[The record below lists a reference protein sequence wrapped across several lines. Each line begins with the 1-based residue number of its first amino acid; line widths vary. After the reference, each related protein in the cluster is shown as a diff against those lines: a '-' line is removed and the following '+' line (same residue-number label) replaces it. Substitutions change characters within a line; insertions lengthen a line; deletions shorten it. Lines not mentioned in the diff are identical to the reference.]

1 MKSFFPLL
9 LIVPVLSTSLPVLAA
24 PPDNLPPEK
33 WSAQDFLARV
43 RNPPG
48 RDSWASMKGSAQHR
62 RDDARPVKANI
73 EMGIF
78 FTPVRT
84 LAQIRFNGNDEI
96 YTIGQSYGK
105 DGSTSVDNKIAPGKK
120 PQIGVFGIT
129 PEDLAM
135 SFLYWDFLEEHPRD
149 TVRGQD
155 CRVFTLISKDKSERV
170 KVTISCEYFF
180 PLRAE
185 WFRKEETEPVRKLE
199 AAAFKKNN
207 DYWFVSKL
215 ILSGKDWTTTI
226 RFPEVAAG
234 PFKDKLPAGLFV
246 D

>member
-1 MKSFFPLL
+1 MKFYFSLL
-9 LIVPVLSTSLPVLAA
+9 SSLLFCGFYVLAA
-24 PPDNLPPEK
+24 PAQNLPPAQ
-33 WSAQDFLARV
+33 WPAQDFLARV

-62 RDDARPVKANI
+62 RDNARPVKAPL

-84 LAQIRFNGNDEI
+84 LAQIRFNGNEI

-105 DGSTSVDNKIAPGKK
+105 DGSTSVDSRIPPGVK
-120 PQIGVFGIT
+120 PQIGVYGIT

-135 SFLYWDFLEEHPRD
+135 SFLYWDFLQEHPRD

-155 CRVFTLISKDKSERV
+155 CRVFSLVSKDRSERV

-185 WFRKEETEPVRKLE
+185 WFRKDEKEPVRKLE
-199 AAAFKKNN
+199 AAAFRKNN

-215 ILSGKDWTTTI
+215 ILSGKDWITTI
-226 RFPEVAAG
+226 RFPEVDAG
-234 PFKDKLPAGLFV
+234 PFKDKLPPGLFTE
-246 D
+246 

>member
-1 MKSFFPLL
+1 MKKLLPALLCLFAAFSFLL
-9 LIVPVLSTSLPVLAA
+9 NGADKVS
-24 PPDNLPPEK
+24 PEN
-33 WSAQDFLARV
+33 WTAEDFLMRV

-48 RDSWASMKGSAQHR
+48 RDSWASMKGTAQHR
-62 RDDARPVKANI
+62 REGARPVKASI

-84 LAQIRFNGNDEI
+84 LAQIRFNSSEI

-105 DGSTSVDNKIAPGKK
+105 DGSTSVDSRIKNNAK
-120 PQIGVFGIT
+120 PQIGIYGIT

-135 SFLYWDFLEEHPRD
+135 SFLYWDFRKEFPRE

-155 CRVFTLISKDKSERV
+155 CRVFLLASKDGRETV
-170 KVTISCEYFF
+170 KAAISCEYFF

-185 WFRKEETEPVRKLE
+185 WFRGNETVLVRKLE
-199 AAAFKKNN
+199 AAAFKKEQ

-215 ILSGKDWTTTI
+215 LLSGKDWNTTI

-234 PFKDKLPAGLFV
+234 QFNGQLPQGVFTE
-246 D
+246 

>member
-1 MKSFFPLL
+1 MRYCRFPLL
-9 LIVPVLSTSLPVLAA
+9 LSALLCCFFLYAA
-24 PPDNLPPEK
+24 ESDRLPPEK
-33 WSAQDFLARV
+33 WQPQAFLARV

-62 RDDARPVKANI
+62 RSSARTVKAAI

-84 LAQIRFNGNDEI
+84 LAQIRFNGNEI

-105 DGSTSVDNKIAPGKK
+105 DSATSVENKIPDGVQ
-120 PQIGVFGIT
+120 PQIGIYGIT

-135 SFLYWDFLEEHPRD
+135 SFLYWDFLEEHPRE
-149 TVRGQD
+149 TVRGQP
-155 CRVFTLISKDKSERV
+155 CRVFTLASKDRSERV
-170 KVTISCEYFF
+170 KVKISCEYFF
-180 PLRAE
+180 PLQAE
-185 WFRKEETEPVRKLE
+185 WFRKNEAEPFRKLE
-199 AAAFKKNN
+199 AAAFKKDS

-215 ILSGKDWTTTI
+215 ILSGKDWVTTI

-234 PFKDKLPAGLFV
+234 QFKGKLPQGLFSE
-246 D
+246 

>member
-1 MKSFFPLL
+1 MKALRLPLL
-9 LIVPVLSTSLPVLAA
+9 VAVSFCFLVLSAA
-24 PPDNLPPEK
+24 DNDSLPPEK
-33 WSAQDFLARV
+33 WKPQDFLARV

-62 RDDARPVKANI
+62 RDNARTVKAAI

-84 LAQIRFNGNDEI
+84 LAQIRFNGNEI

-105 DGSTSVDNKIAPGKK
+105 DSATSVETRIPDGIK
-120 PQIGVFGIT
+120 PQIGVYGIT

-135 SFLYWDFLEEHPRD
+135 SFLYWEFLEEHAPE
-149 TVRGQD
+149 TVRGQP
-155 CRVFTLISKDKSERV
+155 CRVFTLVSKDKSERV
-170 KVTISCEYFF
+170 KVKISCEYFF
-180 PLRAE
+180 PLQGE
-185 WFRKEETEPVRKLE
+185 WFRKNEKEPFRKLE
-199 AAAFKKNN
+199 AAAFKKDN

-215 ILSGKDWTTTI
+215 ILSGKDWVTTI

-234 PFKDKLPAGLFV
+234 QFRGKLPAGLFAE
-246 D
+246 

>member
-1 MKSFFPLL
+1 MKRIFLL
-9 LIVPVLSTSLPVLAA
+9 LAGAILNGSIVCAA
-24 PPDNLPPEK
+24 PAEQNLPPSQ
-33 WSAQDFLARV
+33 WTADAFLARV

-62 RDDARPVKANI
+62 RDNARPIKASL

-84 LAQIRFNGNDEI
+84 LAQIRFNGNEI

-105 DGSTSVDNKIAPGKK
+105 DGSTSVSKRIPAGQR
-120 PQIGVFGIT
+120 PQIGIYGIT

-135 SFLYWDFLEEHPRD
+135 SFLYWDFQQEHPRE

-155 CRVFTLISKDKSERV
+155 CRVFSLVSRDQSERV

-185 WFRKEETEPVRKLE
+185 WFRKNDPVPVRKLE
-199 AAAFKKNN
+199 AAAFRKNE

-215 ILSGKDWTTTI
+215 ILSGKNWSTTI
-226 RFPEVAAG
+226 RFPETTAG
-234 PFKDKLPAGLFV
+234 PFRDKLPAGLFV
-246 D
+246 E

>member
-1 MKSFFPLL
+1 MKNFLPSLL
-9 LIVPVLSTSLPVLAA
+9 LCLLAAFSLPLSGAGK
-24 PPDNLPPEK
+24 DSPEN
-33 WSAQDFLARV
+33 WTAEDFLMRV

-62 RDDARPVKANI
+62 REGARPVKASI

-78 FTPVRT
+78 FTSVRT
-84 LAQIRFNGNDEI
+84 LAQIRFNGSEI

-105 DGSTSVDNKIAPGKK
+105 DGATSVDSRIKGNAK
-120 PQIGVFGIT
+120 PQIGIYGIT

-135 SFLYWDFLEEHPRD
+135 SFLYWEFRREFPRE

-155 CRVFTLISKDKSERV
+155 CRVFLLASKDGRETV
-170 KVTISCEYFF
+170 KAAISCEYFF

-185 WFRKEETEPVRKLE
+185 WFRGDEKEPVRKLE
-199 AAAFKKNN
+199 AAAFKKEQ

-215 ILSGKDWTTTI
+215 LLSGRNWNTTI

-234 PFKDKLPAGLFV
+234 QFNGQLPQGVFAE
-246 D
+246 

>member
-1 MKSFFPLL
+1 MKVGRFPLL
-9 LIVPVLSTSLPVLAA
+9 FAGLFCSLILRAGEAA
-24 PPDNLPPEK
+24 QLPPEK
-33 WSAQDFLARV
+33 WTPQDFLARV

-62 RDDARPVKANI
+62 RSSARTVKAAI

-84 LAQIRFNGNDEI
+84 LAQIRFNGNEI

-105 DGSTSVDNKIAPGKK
+105 DGATSVENKIPDGVQ
-120 PQIGVFGIT
+120 PQIGVYGIT

-135 SFLYWDFLEEHPRD
+135 SFLYWDFLEEHSPE
-149 TVRGQD
+149 TVRGQP
-155 CRVFTLISKDKSERV
+155 CRVFTLVSKDKSQRV
-170 KVTISCEYFF
+170 KVKISCEYFF
-180 PLRAE
+180 PLQAE
-185 WFRKEETEPVRKLE
+185 WFRKNEAEPFRKME
-199 AAAFKKNN
+199 AAAFKKDA

-215 ILSGKDWTTTI
+215 ILSGKDWVTTI

-234 PFKDKLPAGLFV
+234 QFKGKLPQGLFSE
-246 D
+246 

>member
-1 MKSFFPLL
+1 MKNFLTVLFLTV
-9 LIVPVLSTSLPVLAA
+9 LIAAFGLAA
-24 PPDNLPPEK
+24 ADSPQLPPEK
-33 WSAQDFLARV
+33 WSPQDFLARV

-62 RDDARPVKANI
+62 RDNARTVKAPI
-73 EMGIF
+73 QMGIF

-84 LAQIRFNGNDEI
+84 LAQIRFNSNEI

-105 DGSTSVDNKIAPGKK
+105 DGSTSVEKRIPDNVK
-120 PQIGVFGIT
+120 PQIGIYGIT

-135 SFLYWDFLEEHPRD
+135 SFLYWDFVKEHPQD
-149 TVRGQD
+149 SVRGQP
-155 CRVFTLISKDKSERV
+155 CRVFSLVSKDGKQQV

-185 WFRKEETEPVRKLE
+185 WFRSGEDSPFRKLE
-199 AAAFKKNN
+199 AAAFKKDN

-215 ILSGKDWTTTI
+215 ILSGRDWITTI

-234 PFKDKLPAGLFV
+234 QFKGKLPAGLFTE
-246 D
+246 

>member
-1 MKSFFPLL
+1 MKTRFFLPTVSLL
-9 LIVPVLSTSLPVLAA
+9 VFGSAVFAVPTKNPA
-24 PPDNLPPEK
+24 PAQWP
-33 WSAQDFLARV
+33 AQDFLARV

-48 RDSWASMKGSAQHR
+48 RDSWALMKGSAQHR
-62 RDDARPVKANI
+62 RDNARPVKAAL

-84 LAQIRFNGNDEI
+84 LAQIRFNGSEI

-105 DGSTSVDNKIAPGKK
+105 DGSTSVDRKIPSGVK
-120 PQIGVFGIT
+120 PQIGVYGIT

-135 SFLYWDFLEEHPRD
+135 SFLYWDFLREHPHD
-149 TVRGQD
+149 SVRGQP
-155 CRVFTLISKDKSERV
+155 CRVFSLISKDRSERV

-185 WFRKEETEPVRKLE
+185 WFRKDETEPIRKLE
-199 AAAFKKNN
+199 AAAFRKNN

-226 RFPEVAAG
+226 RFPEVDAG
-234 PFKDKLPAGLFV
+234 PFQDKLPQGLFIE
-246 D
+246 

>member
-1 MKSFFPLL
+1 MISACGLMAHA
-9 LIVPVLSTSLPVLAA
+9 VPPK
-24 PPDNLPPEK
+24 DLPPAK
-33 WSAQDFLARV
+33 WTPQDFLARV

-48 RDSWASMKGSAQHR
+48 RDSWASMKGTAQHR
-62 RDDARPVKANI
+62 RENARPVKTNI

-84 LAQIRFNGNDEI
+84 LAQIRFNTNEI

-105 DGSTSVDNKIAPGKK
+105 DGATSVENKIPAGVK
-120 PQIGVFGIT
+120 PQIGVYGIT

-135 SFLYWDFLEEHPRD
+135 SFLYWDFRSEHPPE
-149 TVRGQD
+149 TVRGQN
-155 CRVFTLISKDKSERV
+155 CRVFTLISKDRSERV
-170 KVTISCEYFF
+170 KVAVSCEYFF

-185 WFRKEETEPVRKLE
+185 WFRRNETEPVRKLE
-199 AAAFKKNN
+199 AAAFKKDR

-215 ILSGKDWTTTI
+215 ILSGSHWVTTI

-234 PFKDKLPAGLFV
+234 PFTEKLPQGLFV
-246 D
+246 E